1 MIISI
6 SGYIGSGKDTVGNIL
21 QILIDMPHFSNIAV
35 IEYLDKKDIN
45 YSYKNKKFADKL
57 KDIVCMLIGC
67 TREQLEDRDFKEKEL
82 GEEWIRYSISN
93 GFWSHSD
100 NNPSHKM
107 MDSKQCTKE
116 EYEEEVKI
124 NWQTAYKTVYTP
136 RLLLQHIGTELF
148 RNQIIDGI
156 WVNAL
161 MSEYKAKEELVGTTP
176 ENIQWGEVY
185 PNWVI
190 TDVRFPNEADAIKEK
205 NGFIIRVNR
214 FKIGQTIWWED
225 PEGFSSGTYIINNLL
240 EDFCEISNT
249 TSEAQVPYHEIK
261 DSSINQHESE
271 TALDYYEFDYVI
283 DNNGTLTDLINE
295 CRNIIKDYKIR

>member
-6 SGYIGSGKDTVGNIL
+6 SGHIGSGKDTVGNIL
-21 QILIDMPHFSNIAV
+21 QILIDLPHFSNKAV

-45 YSYKNKKFADKL
+45 YSYENKKFADKL

-67 TREQLEDRDFKEKEL
+67 TREQLEDRDFKETSL
-82 GEEWIRYSISN
+82 GEEWTRYSVAN

-107 MDSKQCTKE
+107 MDSKQCSKA
-116 EYEEEVKI
+116 EYENEVKV

-161 MSEYKAKEELVGTTP
+161 MSEYKPKEELVGTTP
-176 ENIQWGEVY
+176 ENIQWREVY
-185 PNWVI
+185 PNWII
-190 TDVRFPNEADAIKEK
+190 TDTRFPNELQAVKDKGGI
-205 NGFIIRVNR
+205 NIRVNR
-214 FKIGQTIWWED
+214 PKERELILRNAH
-225 PEGFSSGTYIINNLL
+225 SIIDTRKSNNL
-240 EDFCEISNT
+240 EHIS
-249 TSEAQVPYHEIK
+249 
-261 DSSINQHESE
+261 ES
-271 TALDYYEFDYVI
+271 ALDNSEFNYTIEND
-283 DNNGTLTDLINE
+283 GTLDELI
-295 CRNIIKDYKIR
+295 DKIRDLLITLKLIYIK

>member
-21 QILIDMPHFSNIAV
+21 QILIDMPHFSNKAV

-45 YSYKNKKFADKL
+45 YSYENKKFADKL
-57 KDIVCMLIGC
+57 KDIVCLLIGC
-67 TREQLEDRDFKEKEL
+67 TKEQLEDRDFKETSL
-82 GEEWIRYSISN
+82 GEEWTRYSVAN

-100 NNPSHKM
+100 NNPSHKR
-107 MDSKQCTKE
+107 MDSKQCSKA
-116 EYEEEVKI
+116 EYENEVKV

-161 MSEYKAKEELVGTTP
+161 MSEYKPKKELVGTTP

-185 PNWVI
+185 PNWII
-190 TDVRFPNEADAIKEK
+190 TDTRFPNELQAVKDKGGI
-205 NGFIIRVNR
+205 NIRVNR
-214 FKIGQTIWWED
+214 PKERELILRNAT
-225 PEGFSSGTYIINNLL
+225 SIIDTRKTL
-240 EDFCEISNT
+240 E
-249 TSEAQVPYHEIK
+249 PKHK
-261 DSSINQHESE
+261 SE
-271 TALDYYEFDYVI
+271 TALDNATFDYTI
-283 DNNGTLTDLINE
+283 ENDGTLDELIN
-295 CRNIIKDYKIR
+295 KIRDLLITLKLIYIK

>member
-1 MIISI
+1 MILSI
-6 SGYIGSGKDTVGNIL
+6 SGKIGSGKDTVGNIL
-21 QILIDMPHFSNIAV
+21 QILIDMPHFSNKAV

-45 YSYKNKKFADKL
+45 YSYENKKFADKL
-57 KDIVCMLIGC
+57 KDIVCLLIGC
-67 TREQLEDRDFKEKEL
+67 TKEQLEDRDFKEKEL

-136 RLLLQHIGTELF
+136 RLLLQHIGTELI

-185 PNWVI
+185 PNWII
-190 TDVRFPNEADAIKEK
+190 TDTRFPNELQAVKDNGGLTIKIVRPKERELILR
-205 NGFIIRVNR
+205 N
-214 FKIGQTIWWED
+214 
-225 PEGFSSGTYIINNLL
+225 
-240 EDFCEISNT
+240 
-249 TSEAQVPYHEIK
+249 A
-261 DSSINQHESE
+261 SSIIDTRKTLEPKHKSE
-271 TALDYYEFDYVI
+271 TVLDNAEFDYVI
-283 DNNGTLTDLINE
+283 LNNGTIEDLVNE
-295 CRNIIKDYKIR
+295 CRNIIKDYKIK

>member
-1 MIISI
+1 MILSI
-6 SGYIGSGKDTVGNIL
+6 SGKIGSGKDTVGNIL
-21 QILIDMPHFSNIAV
+21 QILIDMPHFSNKAV

-67 TREQLEDRDFKEKEL
+67 TREQLEDRDFKEISL
-82 GEEWIRYSISN
+82 GEEWTRYSVAN

-100 NNPSHKM
+100 NNPSHKR
-107 MDSKQCTKE
+107 MDSKQCSKA
-116 EYEEEVKI
+116 EYENEVKV

-161 MSEYKAKEELVGTTP
+161 MSEYKPKKELVGTTP

-185 PNWVI
+185 PNWII
-190 TDVRFPNEADAIKEK
+190 TDTRFPNELQAVKDKGGI
-205 NGFIIRVNR
+205 NIRVNR
-214 FKIGQTIWWED
+214 PKERELILRNATSIIDTRKTLE
-225 PEGFSSGTYIINNLL
+225 PE
-240 EDFCEISNT
+240 
-249 TSEAQVPYHEIK
+249 HK
-261 DSSINQHESE
+261 SE
-271 TALDYYEFDYVI
+271 TALDNAEFDYVI
-283 DNNGTLTDLINE
+283 LNNGTLTDLINE

>member
-21 QILIDMPHFSNIAV
+21 QILIDMPHFSNKAV

-45 YSYKNKKFADKL
+45 YSYENKKFAAKL
-57 KDIVCMLIGC
+57 KDIVCLLIGC
-67 TREQLEDRDFKEKEL
+67 TKEQLEDRDFKETSL
-82 GEEWIRYSISN
+82 GEEWTRYSVAN

-100 NNPSHKM
+100 NNPSHKR
-107 MDSKQCTKE
+107 MDSKQCSKA
-116 EYEEEVKI
+116 EYENEVKV

-161 MSEYKAKEELVGTTP
+161 MSEYKPKEELVGTTP

-185 PNWVI
+185 PNWII
-190 TDVRFPNEADAIKEK
+190 TDTRFPNELQAVKDKGGI
-205 NGFIIRVNR
+205 NIRVNR
-214 FKIGQTIWWED
+214 PKERELILRNATSIIDTRKTLE
-225 PEGFSSGTYIINNLL
+225 PE
-240 EDFCEISNT
+240 
-249 TSEAQVPYHEIK
+249 HK
-261 DSSINQHESE
+261 SE
-271 TALDYYEFDYVI
+271 TVLDNAEFDYVI
-283 DNNGTLTDLINE
+283 LNNGTIEDLVNE
-295 CRNIIKDYKIR
+295 CRNIIKDYKLK

>member
-1 MIISI
+1 MILSI
-6 SGYIGSGKDTVGNIL
+6 SGKIGSGKDTVGNIL
-21 QILIDMPHFSNIAV
+21 QILIDMPHFSNKAV

-45 YSYKNKKFADKL
+45 YSYENKKFADKL
-57 KDIVCMLIGC
+57 KDIVCILIGC

-93 GFWSHSD
+93 GFWGYSD

-161 MSEYKAKEELVGTTP
+161 MSEYKPKEELVGTTP

-185 PNWVI
+185 PNWII
-190 TDVRFPNEADAIKEK
+190 TDTRFPNELQAVKDKGGI
-205 NGFIIRVNR
+205 NIRVNR
-214 FKIGQTIWWED
+214 PKERELILRNATSIIDTRKTLE
-225 PEGFSSGTYIINNLL
+225 PE
-240 EDFCEISNT
+240 
-249 TSEAQVPYHEIK
+249 HK
-261 DSSINQHESE
+261 SE
-271 TALDYYEFDYVI
+271 TVLDNAEFDYTI
-283 DNNGTLTDLINE
+283 ENDGTLDELIDKIRALLVILDLI
-295 CRNIIKDYKIR
+295 

>member
-6 SGYIGSGKDTVGNIL
+6 SGHIGSGKDTVGNIL
-21 QILIDMPHFSNIAV
+21 QILIDMPHFSNKAV

-45 YSYKNKKFADKL
+45 YSYENKKFADKL
-57 KDIVCMLIGC
+57 KDIVCLLIGC
-67 TREQLEDRDFKEKEL
+67 TREQLEDRDFKETSL
-82 GEEWIRYSISN
+82 GEEWTRYSVAN

-100 NNPSHKM
+100 NNPSHKR
-107 MDSKQCTKE
+107 MDSKQCSKA
-116 EYEEEVKI
+116 EYENEVKV

-185 PNWVI
+185 PNWII
-190 TDVRFPNEADAIKEK
+190 TDTRFPNEHQAVKDKGGINIRINRPKERELILR
-205 NGFIIRVNR
+205 NATSIIDTR
-214 FKIGQTIWWED
+214 KTLE
-225 PEGFSSGTYIINNLL
+225 PE
-240 EDFCEISNT
+240 
-249 TSEAQVPYHEIK
+249 HK
-261 DSSINQHESE
+261 SE
-271 TALDYYEFDYVI
+271 TALDNATFDYVI
-283 DNNGTLTDLINE
+283 LNNGTLIDLINE

>member
-1 MIISI
+1 MILSI
-6 SGYIGSGKDTVGNIL
+6 SGKIGSGKDTVGNIL

-82 GEEWIRYSISN
+82 GEEWTRYSVAN

-107 MDSKQCTKE
+107 MDSKQCSKA
-116 EYEEEVKI
+116 EYENEVKV

-185 PNWVI
+185 PNWII
-190 TDVRFPNEADAIKEK
+190 TDTRFPNELQAVKDNGGLTIKIVRPKERELILR
-205 NGFIIRVNR
+205 NAHSIIDTR
-214 FKIGQTIWWED
+214 KTLE
-225 PEGFSSGTYIINNLL
+225 PE
-240 EDFCEISNT
+240 
-249 TSEAQVPYHEIK
+249 HK
-261 DSSINQHESE
+261 SE
-271 TALDYYEFDYVI
+271 TMLDNATFDYVI
-283 DNNGTLTDLINE
+283 LNNGTIEDLVNE

>member
-1 MIISI
+1 MILSI
-6 SGYIGSGKDTVGNIL
+6 SGKIGSGKDTVGNIL

-35 IEYLDKKDIN
+35 IDYLDKKDIN

-67 TREQLEDRDFKEKEL
+67 TREQLEDRDFKETSL
-82 GEEWIRYSISN
+82 GEEWTRYSVAN

-161 MSEYKAKEELVGTTP
+161 MSEYKAKQELVGTTP

-185 PNWVI
+185 PNWII
-190 TDVRFPNEADAIKEK
+190 TDTRFPNELQAVKDNGGLTIKIVRPKERELILR
-205 NGFIIRVNR
+205 NAHSIIDTR
-214 FKIGQTIWWED
+214 KTLE
-225 PEGFSSGTYIINNLL
+225 PE
-240 EDFCEISNT
+240 
-249 TSEAQVPYHEIK
+249 HK
-261 DSSINQHESE
+261 SE
-271 TALDYYEFDYVI
+271 TMLDNATFDYVI
-283 DNNGTLTDLINE
+283 LNNGTIEDLVNE

>member
-1 MIISI
+1 MLVAI
-6 SGYIGSGKDTVGNIL
+6 SGKINSGKDTVGNIL
-21 QILIDMPHFSNIAV
+21 QILIDMPHFSNKAV

-45 YSYKNKKFADKL
+45 YSYENKKFADKL

-161 MSEYKAKEELVGTTP
+161 MSEYKPKEELVGTTP

-185 PNWVI
+185 PNWII
-190 TDVRFPNEADAIKEK
+190 TDTRFPNEHQAVKDKGGI
-205 NGFIIRVNR
+205 NIRVNR
-214 FKIGQTIWWED
+214 PKERELILRNATSIIDTRKTLE
-225 PEGFSSGTYIINNLL
+225 PE
-240 EDFCEISNT
+240 
-249 TSEAQVPYHEIK
+249 HK
-261 DSSINQHESE
+261 SE
-271 TALDYYEFDYVI
+271 TVLDNAEFDYVI
-283 DNNGTLTDLINE
+283 LNNGTIEDLVNE
-295 CRNIIKDYKIR
+295 CRNIIKDYKIK

>member
-6 SGYIGSGKDTVGNIL
+6 SGKIGSGKDTVGNIL

-82 GEEWIRYSISN
+82 GEEWTRYSVAN

-107 MDSKQCTKE
+107 MDSKQCSKA
-116 EYEEEVKI
+116 EYENEVKV

-185 PNWVI
+185 PNWII
-190 TDVRFPNEADAIKEK
+190 TDTRFPNELQAVKDNGGLTIKIVRPKERELILR
-205 NGFIIRVNR
+205 NAHSIIDTR
-214 FKIGQTIWWED
+214 KTLE
-225 PEGFSSGTYIINNLL
+225 PE
-240 EDFCEISNT
+240 
-249 TSEAQVPYHEIK
+249 HK
-261 DSSINQHESE
+261 SE
-271 TALDYYEFDYVI
+271 TMLDNATFDYVI
-283 DNNGTLTDLINE
+283 LNNGTIEDLVNE

>member
-21 QILIDMPHFSNIAV
+21 QILIDLPHFSNKAV

-45 YSYKNKKFADKL
+45 YSYENKKFADKL
-57 KDIVCMLIGC
+57 KDIVCLLIGC
-67 TREQLEDRDFKEKEL
+67 TKEQLEDRDFKETSL
-82 GEEWIRYSISN
+82 GEEWTRYSVAN

-161 MSEYKAKEELVGTTP
+161 MSEYKPKEELVGTTP

-185 PNWVI
+185 PNWII
-190 TDVRFPNEADAIKEK
+190 TDTRFPNELQAVKDKGGI
-205 NGFIIRVNR
+205 NIRVNR
-214 FKIGQTIWWED
+214 PKERELILRNATSIIDTRKTLE
-225 PEGFSSGTYIINNLL
+225 PE
-240 EDFCEISNT
+240 
-249 TSEAQVPYHEIK
+249 HK
-261 DSSINQHESE
+261 SE
-271 TALDYYEFDYVI
+271 TALDNATFDYTI
-283 DNNGTLTDLINE
+283 ENDGTLDELI
-295 CRNIIKDYKIR
+295 DKIRDLLITLKLIYIK

>member
-6 SGYIGSGKDTVGNIL
+6 SGHIGSGKDTVGNIL
-21 QILIDMPHFSNIAV
+21 QILIDLPHFSNKAV

-45 YSYKNKKFADKL
+45 YSYENKKFADKL
-57 KDIVCMLIGC
+57 KDIVCLLIGC
-67 TREQLEDRDFKEKEL
+67 TKEQLEDRDFKETSL
-82 GEEWIRYSISN
+82 GEEWTRYSVAN

-107 MDSKQCTKE
+107 MDSKQCSKA
-116 EYEEEVKI
+116 EYENEVKV

-161 MSEYKAKEELVGTTP
+161 MSEYKPKEELVGTTP

-185 PNWVI
+185 PNWII
-190 TDVRFPNEADAIKEK
+190 TDTRFPNELQAVKDKGGINIRINRPKERELILR
-205 NGFIIRVNR
+205 NATSIIDTR
-214 FKIGQTIWWED
+214 KTLE
-225 PEGFSSGTYIINNLL
+225 PE
-240 EDFCEISNT
+240 
-249 TSEAQVPYHEIK
+249 HK
-261 DSSINQHESE
+261 SE
-271 TALDYYEFDYVI
+271 TMLDNATFDYVI
-283 DNNGTLTDLINE
+283 LNNGTIEDLVNE

>member
-6 SGYIGSGKDTVGNIL
+6 SGKIGSGKDTVGNIL

-107 MDSKQCTKE
+107 MDSKQCSKA
-116 EYEEEVKI
+116 EYENEVKV

-161 MSEYKAKEELVGTTP
+161 MSEYKPKEELVGTTP

-185 PNWVI
+185 PNWII
-190 TDVRFPNEADAIKEK
+190 TDTRFPNELQAVKDNGGLTIKIVRPKERELILR
-205 NGFIIRVNR
+205 N
-214 FKIGQTIWWED
+214 
-225 PEGFSSGTYIINNLL
+225 
-240 EDFCEISNT
+240 
-249 TSEAQVPYHEIK
+249 A
-261 DSSINQHESE
+261 SSIIDTRKTLEPKHKSE
-271 TALDYYEFDYVI
+271 TALDNATFDYTI
-283 DNNGTLTDLINE
+283 ENDGTLDELI
-295 CRNIIKDYKIR
+295 DKIRDLLITLKLIYIK

>member
-6 SGYIGSGKDTVGNIL
+6 SGKIGSGKDTVGNIL
-21 QILIDMPHFSNIAV
+21 QILIDMPHFSNKAV

-45 YSYKNKKFADKL
+45 YSYENKKFADKL
-57 KDIVCMLIGC
+57 KDIVCLLIGC
-67 TREQLEDRDFKEKEL
+67 TREQLEDRDFKETSL
-82 GEEWIRYSISN
+82 GEEWTRYSVAN

-161 MSEYKAKEELVGTTP
+161 MSEYKPKEELVGTTP

-185 PNWVI
+185 PNWII
-190 TDVRFPNEADAIKEK
+190 TDTRFPNELQAVKDKGGI
-205 NGFIIRVNR
+205 NIRVNR
-214 FKIGQTIWWED
+214 PKERELILRNATSIIDTRKTLE
-225 PEGFSSGTYIINNLL
+225 PE
-240 EDFCEISNT
+240 
-249 TSEAQVPYHEIK
+249 HK
-261 DSSINQHESE
+261 SE
-271 TALDYYEFDYVI
+271 TALDNAEFDYVI
-283 DNNGTLTDLINE
+283 LNNGTIEDLVNE
-295 CRNIIKDYKIR
+295 CRNIIKDYKIK

>member
-1 MIISI
+1 MILSI
-6 SGYIGSGKDTVGNIL
+6 SGKIGSGKDTVGNIL
-21 QILIDMPHFSNIAV
+21 QILIDMPHFSNKAV

-107 MDSKQCTKE
+107 MDSKQCSKA
-116 EYEEEVKI
+116 EYENEVKV

-161 MSEYKAKEELVGTTP
+161 MSEYKPKEELVGTTP
-176 ENIQWGEVY
+176 ENIQWREVY
-185 PNWVI
+185 PNWII
-190 TDVRFPNEADAIKEK
+190 TDTRFPNELQAVKDNGGLAIKINRVYSKIPTYLQGEEG
-205 NGFIIRVNR
+205 NGISRQAF
-214 FKIGQTIWWED
+214 ED
-225 PEGFSSGTYIINNLL
+225 ARPK
-240 EDFCEISNT
+240 
-249 TSEAQVPYHEIK
+249 HK
-261 DSSINQHESE
+261 SE
-271 TALDYYEFDYVI
+271 TALDNATFDYTI
-283 DNNGTLTDLINE
+283 ENDGTLDELI
-295 CRNIIKDYKIR
+295 DKIRDLLITLKLIYIK

>member
-1 MIISI
+1 MILSI
-6 SGYIGSGKDTVGNIL
+6 SGKIGSGKDTVGHIM
-21 QILIDMPHFSNIAV
+21 QILIDMPHFSNEAV

-67 TREQLEDRDFKEKEL
+67 TREQLEDRDFKETSL
-82 GEEWIRYSISN
+82 GEEWTRYSVAN

-116 EYEEEVKI
+116 EYENEVKV

-161 MSEYKAKEELVGTTP
+161 MSEYKSSLCNDGKFVTKTNPDGSTLSWIPHPLMEP
-176 ENIQWGEVY
+176 ETY
-185 PNWVI
+185 PNWII
-190 TDVRFPNEADAIKEK
+190 TDTRFPNEHQAVKDKGGI
-205 NGFIIRVNR
+205 NIRVNR
-214 FKIGQTIWWED
+214 PKERELILRNATSIIDTRKTLE
-225 PEGFSSGTYIINNLL
+225 PE
-240 EDFCEISNT
+240 
-249 TSEAQVPYHEIK
+249 HK
-261 DSSINQHESE
+261 SE
-271 TALDYYEFDYVI
+271 TALNNATFDYVI
-283 DNNGTLTDLINE
+283 LNNGTIEDLVNE
-295 CRNIIKDYKIR
+295 CRNIIKDYKIK

>member
-67 TREQLEDRDFKEKEL
+67 TREQLEDRDFKETSL
-82 GEEWIRYSISN
+82 GEEWTRYSVAN

-161 MSEYKAKEELVGTTP
+161 MSEYKPKEELVGTTP

-185 PNWVI
+185 PNWII
-190 TDVRFPNEADAIKEK
+190 TDTRFPNEHQAVKDKGGI
-205 NGFIIRVNR
+205 NIRVNR
-214 FKIGQTIWWED
+214 PKERELILRNAT
-225 PEGFSSGTYIINNLL
+225 SIIDTRKTL
-240 EDFCEISNT
+240 E
-249 TSEAQVPYHEIK
+249 PKHK
-261 DSSINQHESE
+261 SE
-271 TALDYYEFDYVI
+271 TALDNATFDYVI
-283 DNNGTLTDLINE
+283 LNNGTIEDLVNE
-295 CRNIIKDYKIR
+295 CRNIIKDYKLK

>member
-1 MIISI
+1 MILSI
-6 SGYIGSGKDTVGNIL
+6 SGKIGSGKDTVGNIL
-21 QILIDMPHFSNIAV
+21 QILIDMPHFSNKAV

-161 MSEYKAKEELVGTTP
+161 MSEYKPKEELVGTTS

-185 PNWVI
+185 PNWII
-190 TDVRFPNEADAIKEK
+190 TDTRFPNEHQAVKDKGGI
-205 NGFIIRVNR
+205 NIRVNR
-214 FKIGQTIWWED
+214 PKERELILRNAT
-225 PEGFSSGTYIINNLL
+225 SIIDTRKTL
-240 EDFCEISNT
+240 E
-249 TSEAQVPYHEIK
+249 PKHK
-261 DSSINQHESE
+261 SE
-271 TALDYYEFDYVI
+271 TALNNATFDYTI
-283 DNNGTLTDLINE
+283 ENDGTLDELI
-295 CRNIIKDYKIR
+295 DKIRDLLITLKLIYIK

>member
-1 MIISI
+1 MILSI
-6 SGYIGSGKDTVGNIL
+6 SGKIGSGKDTVGNIL

-45 YSYKNKKFADKL
+45 YSYENKKFADKL
-57 KDIVCMLIGC
+57 KDIVCLLIGC
-67 TREQLEDRDFKEKEL
+67 TKEQLEDRDFKETSL
-82 GEEWIRYSISN
+82 GEEWTRYSVAN

-107 MDSKQCTKE
+107 MDSKQCSKE

-185 PNWVI
+185 PNWII
-190 TDVRFPNEADAIKEK
+190 TDTRFPNELQAVKDKGGI
-205 NGFIIRVNR
+205 NIRVNR
-214 FKIGQTIWWED
+214 PKERELILRNATSIIDTRKTLE
-225 PEGFSSGTYIINNLL
+225 PE
-240 EDFCEISNT
+240 
-249 TSEAQVPYHEIK
+249 HK
-261 DSSINQHESE
+261 SE
-271 TALDYYEFDYVI
+271 TVLDNAEFDYVI
-283 DNNGTLTDLINE
+283 LNNGTIEDLVNE

>member
-1 MIISI
+1 MILSI
-6 SGYIGSGKDTVGNIL
+6 SGKIGSGKDTVGHIM
-21 QILIDMPHFSNIAV
+21 QILIDMPHFSNKAV

-45 YSYKNKKFADKL
+45 YSYENKKFADKL
-57 KDIVCMLIGC
+57 KDIVCLLIGC

-161 MSEYKAKEELVGTTP
+161 MSEYKPKEELVGTTP

-185 PNWVI
+185 PNWII
-190 TDVRFPNEADAIKEK
+190 TDTRFPNEHQAVKDKGGI
-205 NGFIIRVNR
+205 NIRVNR
-214 FKIGQTIWWED
+214 PKERELILRNATSIIDTRKTLE
-225 PEGFSSGTYIINNLL
+225 PE
-240 EDFCEISNT
+240 
-249 TSEAQVPYHEIK
+249 HK
-261 DSSINQHESE
+261 SE
-271 TALDYYEFDYVI
+271 TALNNATFDYTI
-283 DNNGTLTDLINE
+283 ENDGTLDELI
-295 CRNIIKDYKIR
+295 DKIRDLLNTLKLIYIK

>member
-21 QILIDMPHFSNIAV
+21 QILIDMPHFSNKAV

-45 YSYKNKKFADKL
+45 YSYENKKFADKL
-57 KDIVCMLIGC
+57 KDIVCLLIGC
-67 TREQLEDRDFKEKEL
+67 TKEQLEDRDFKETSL
-82 GEEWIRYSISN
+82 GEEWTRYSVAN

-100 NNPSHKM
+100 NNPSHKR
-107 MDSKQCTKE
+107 MDSKQCSKA
-116 EYEEEVKI
+116 EYENEVKV

-161 MSEYKAKEELVGTTP
+161 MSEYKPKEELVGTTP

-185 PNWVI
+185 PNWII
-190 TDVRFPNEADAIKEK
+190 TDTRFPNELQAVKDKGGI
-205 NGFIIRVNR
+205 NIRVNR
-214 FKIGQTIWWED
+214 PKERELILRNATSIIDTRKTLE
-225 PEGFSSGTYIINNLL
+225 PE
-240 EDFCEISNT
+240 
-249 TSEAQVPYHEIK
+249 HK
-261 DSSINQHESE
+261 SE
-271 TALDYYEFDYVI
+271 TALDNATFDYVI
-283 DNNGTLTDLINE
+283 LNNGTLTDLINE

>member
-6 SGYIGSGKDTVGNIL
+6 SGHIGSGKDTVGHIM

-67 TREQLEDRDFKEKEL
+67 TREQLEDRNFKEKEL

-185 PNWVI
+185 PNWII
-190 TDVRFPNEADAIKEK
+190 TDTRFPNELQAVKDKGGI
-205 NGFIIRVNR
+205 NIRVNR
-214 FKIGQTIWWED
+214 PKERELILRNATSIIDTRKTLE
-225 PEGFSSGTYIINNLL
+225 PE
-240 EDFCEISNT
+240 
-249 TSEAQVPYHEIK
+249 HK
-261 DSSINQHESE
+261 SE
-271 TALDYYEFDYVI
+271 TVLDNAEFDYVI
-283 DNNGTLTDLINE
+283 LNNGTIEDLVNE
-295 CRNIIKDYKIR
+295 CRNIIKDYKIK

>member
-21 QILIDMPHFSNIAV
+21 QILIDLPHFSNKAV

-45 YSYKNKKFADKL
+45 YSYENKKFADKL
-57 KDIVCMLIGC
+57 KDIVCLLIGC
-67 TREQLEDRDFKEKEL
+67 TKEQLEDRDFKEKEL

-161 MSEYKAKEELVGTTP
+161 MSEYKPKEELVGTTP

-185 PNWVI
+185 PNWII
-190 TDVRFPNEADAIKEK
+190 TDTRFPNELQAVKDKGGI
-205 NGFIIRVNR
+205 NIRVNR
-214 FKIGQTIWWED
+214 PKERELILRNATSIIDTRKTLE
-225 PEGFSSGTYIINNLL
+225 PE
-240 EDFCEISNT
+240 
-249 TSEAQVPYHEIK
+249 HK
-261 DSSINQHESE
+261 SE
-271 TALDYYEFDYVI
+271 TALDNATFDYTI
-283 DNNGTLTDLINE
+283 ENDGTLDELI
-295 CRNIIKDYKIR
+295 DKIRDLLITLKLIYIK

>member
-6 SGYIGSGKDTVGNIL
+6 SGKINSGKDTVGNIL
-21 QILIDMPHFSNIAV
+21 QILIDMPHFSNKAV

-45 YSYKNKKFADKL
+45 YSYENKKFADKL
-57 KDIVCMLIGC
+57 KDIVCLLIGC

-161 MSEYKAKEELVGTTP
+161 MSEYKSSLCNDGKFVTKTNPDGFTLSWIPHPLMEP
-176 ENIQWGEVY
+176 ETY
-185 PNWVI
+185 PNWII
-190 TDVRFPNEADAIKEK
+190 TDTRFPNEHQAVKDKGGI
-205 NGFIIRVNR
+205 NIRVNR
-214 FKIGQTIWWED
+214 PKERELILRNATSIIDTRKTLE
-225 PEGFSSGTYIINNLL
+225 PE
-240 EDFCEISNT
+240 
-249 TSEAQVPYHEIK
+249 HK
-261 DSSINQHESE
+261 SE
-271 TALDYYEFDYVI
+271 TALDNAEFDYVI
-283 DNNGTLTDLINE
+283 LNNGTIEDLVNE
-295 CRNIIKDYKIR
+295 CRNIIKDYKIK

>member
-1 MIISI
+1 MILSI
-6 SGYIGSGKDTVGNIL
+6 SGKIGSGKDTVGNIL
-21 QILIDMPHFSNIAV
+21 QILIDMPHFSNKAV

-45 YSYKNKKFADKL
+45 YSYENKKFADKL
-57 KDIVCMLIGC
+57 KDIVCLLIGC
-67 TREQLEDRDFKEKEL
+67 TKEQLEDRDFKETSL
-82 GEEWIRYSISN
+82 GEEWTRYSISN

-116 EYEEEVKI
+116 EYEEEEVKI

-161 MSEYKAKEELVGTTP
+161 MSEYKPKEELVGTTP

-185 PNWVI
+185 PNWII
-190 TDVRFPNEADAIKEK
+190 TDTRFPNEHQAVKDKGGI
-205 NGFIIRVNR
+205 NIRVNR
-214 FKIGQTIWWED
+214 PKERELILRNATSIIDTRKTLE
-225 PEGFSSGTYIINNLL
+225 PE
-240 EDFCEISNT
+240 
-249 TSEAQVPYHEIK
+249 HK
-261 DSSINQHESE
+261 SE
-271 TALDYYEFDYVI
+271 TALDNATFDYVI
-283 DNNGTLTDLINE
+283 LNNGTIEDLVNE

>member
-1 MIISI
+1 MILSI
-6 SGYIGSGKDTVGNIL
+6 SGKIGSGKDTVGHIM
-21 QILIDMPHFSNIAV
+21 QILIDMPHFSNKAV

-82 GEEWIRYSISN
+82 GEEWIRYSIAN

-107 MDSKQCTKE
+107 MDSKQCSKA
-116 EYEEEVKI
+116 EYENEVKV

-161 MSEYKAKEELVGTTP
+161 MSEYKAKKELVGTTP

-185 PNWVI
+185 PNWII
-190 TDVRFPNEADAIKEK
+190 TDTRFPNELQAVKDNGGLTIKIVRPKERELVLRNANTLIDTRK
-205 NGFIIRVNR
+205 
-214 FKIGQTIWWED
+214 T
-225 PEGFSSGTYIINNLL
+225 L
-240 EDFCEISNT
+240 E
-249 TSEAQVPYHEIK
+249 PKHK
-261 DSSINQHESE
+261 SE
-271 TALDYYEFDYVI
+271 TALDNATFDYTI
-283 DNNGTLTDLINE
+283 ENDGTLDELI
-295 CRNIIKDYKIR
+295 DKIRDLLITLKLIYIK

>member
-6 SGYIGSGKDTVGNIL
+6 SGKIGSGKDTVGNIL
-21 QILIDMPHFSNIAV
+21 QILIDMPHFSNKAV

-45 YSYKNKKFADKL
+45 YSYENKKFADKL
-57 KDIVCMLIGC
+57 KDIVCLLIGC
-67 TREQLEDRDFKEKEL
+67 TKEQLEDRDFKETSL
-82 GEEWIRYSISN
+82 GEEWTRYSVAN

-185 PNWVI
+185 PNWII
-190 TDVRFPNEADAIKEK
+190 TDTRFPNELQAVKDKGGI
-205 NGFIIRVNR
+205 NIRVNR
-214 FKIGQTIWWED
+214 PKERELILRNATSIIDTRKTLE
-225 PEGFSSGTYIINNLL
+225 PE
-240 EDFCEISNT
+240 
-249 TSEAQVPYHEIK
+249 HK
-261 DSSINQHESE
+261 SE
-271 TALDYYEFDYVI
+271 TVLDNATFDYVI
-283 DNNGTLTDLINE
+283 LNNGTIEDLVNE